1 MAADAIIFIGLVVS
15 FPRFFFAQFC
25 QLFGIGFVTGTEI
38 APLAAPQMRVE
49 TRQTLEQSVDF
60 FTLDSLE
67 RFDPPGAARDIAFN
81 LLEGTAR
88 GVNDFLLYL
97 FFCSRFTRPRPQRR
111 LVTAGGD
118 KLLGLEVRPLF

>member
-67 RFDPPGAARDIAFN
+67 RIDPPGAARDIAFN
-81 LLEGTAR
+81 LLEATAFSCH
-88 GVNDFLLYL
+88 DF
-97 FFCSRFTRPRPQRR
+97 C
-111 LVTAGGD
+111 
-118 KLLGLEVRPLF
+118 PLSYFA